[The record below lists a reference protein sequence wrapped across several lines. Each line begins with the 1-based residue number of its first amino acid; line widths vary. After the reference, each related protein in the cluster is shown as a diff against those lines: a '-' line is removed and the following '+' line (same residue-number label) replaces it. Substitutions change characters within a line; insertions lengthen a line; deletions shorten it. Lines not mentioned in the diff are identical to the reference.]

1 MLLVFQFL
9 KLFFSKFYTKNIYST
24 FSLIYY
30 LFEIYLSTPA
40 CITIFL
46 SHPIFII
53 NYFLR
58 KWIKD
63 SYEFYDD
70 IRKSDY
76 ASYAGVT
83 DISGYIFANS
93 SPYTVQ
99 VKID

>member
-1 MLLVFQFL
+1 M
-9 KLFFSKFYTKNIYST
+9 
-24 FSLIYY
+24 
-30 LFEIYLSTPA
+30 
-40 CITIFL
+40 
-46 SHPIFII
+46 I
-53 NYFLR
+53 NYFSR

-70 IRKSDY
+70 IRKSDC

-93 SPYTVQ
+93 SPHTVK